1 VVDGRSNAAVEAI
14 NALLTEGVAVGRVR
28 ERRREAGVLS
38 GDAVVL
44 ANSVEPGLMERV
56 AKSTGADIRG
66 VSLDDQ
72 TLVWRQ
78 SLVRIAVFQPWSA
91 SIDEGW
97 ARWVLA
103 EYRYDFTTLRVAD
116 IRQGNLAERFDVLL
130 VPQMSTRE
138 FTHGRSKKSR
148 EGDPYPPEY
157 LGGLGEAGNRSLR
170 EFVGSGGTLIA
181 IDHATSAVIEAL
193 SLPVETP
200 LRDVPSSDFSCPGS
214 LLRVVVDTSH
224 PLGFGLP
231 RESAVLFMRSTVFA
245 GGDRDV
251 SVVARYP
258 QVNPLLSG
266 WIHGPKHIQGKSALT
281 DVAYGDGHVVL
292 VGFRPYF
299 RAQSRGTYR
308 LLFNA
313 INRAGYAES
322 TLGALTSDG
331 DRS

>member
-1 VVDGRSNAAVEAI
+1 
-14 NALLTEGVAVGRVR
+14 
-28 ERRREAGVLS
+28 
-38 GDAVVL
+38 
-44 ANSVEPGLMERV
+44 
-56 AKSTGADIRG
+56 
-66 VSLDDQ
+66 
-72 TLVWRQ
+72 
-78 SLVRIAVFQPWSA
+78 
-91 SIDEGW
+91 
-97 ARWVLA
+97 
-103 EYRYDFTTLRVAD
+103 
-116 IRQGNLAERFDVLL
+116 
-130 VPQMSTRE
+130 VPQMSVSE
-138 FTHGRSKKSR
+138 FSHGRSKKSR
-148 EGDPYPPEY
+148 EGDPYPLEY

-200 LRDVPSSDFSCPGS
+200 LRDIPSADFSCPGS
-214 LLRVVVDTSH
+214 LLRVVVDTTH
-224 PLGFGLP
+224 PLGYGLP

-245 GGDRDV
+245 GSDRDV

-266 WIHGPKHIQGKSALT
+266 WIHGPKHIQGRSALT
-281 DVAYGDGHVVL
+281 DVTYGDGRVVL

-322 TLGALTSDG
+322 TLGALIPGG
-331 DRS
+331 DSA